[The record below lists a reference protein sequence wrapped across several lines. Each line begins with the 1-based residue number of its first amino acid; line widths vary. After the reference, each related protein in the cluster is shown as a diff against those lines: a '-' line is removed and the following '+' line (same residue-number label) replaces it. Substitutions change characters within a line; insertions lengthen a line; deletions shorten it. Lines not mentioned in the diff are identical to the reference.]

1 MLTIVVAGLFVGRF
15 FQSIVSNG
23 LFIVSLATLA
33 ENLGTE
39 HMGKIAG
46 LSSTLSAAGT
56 FAGPVIAAF
65 LFGFGG
71 YWTAWAGAI
80 SILTVDII
88 MRLLMFEKPSHHTDN
103 SQSLSQNENTFEDPE
118 QAPLLGERHSEP
130 AKSVTEV
137 QGWQF
142 YVLLLRQPHFA
153 AAIFCYFVFSLLI
166 GCFQTTFAIHVRE
179 AFGWGVFPVGLLFA
193 ALQGPGMVLSPLVG
207 WLKDRSGSRTPTT
220 IGFLSLAPFLWL
232 LGAAGDNRFEWA
244 TQGERGKIIFSVCTA
259 MIGCLICLLN
269 GVGTIEA
276 TGRSINLASEYLIL
290 ILNSQKQSTT

>member
-1 MLTIVVAGLFVGRF
+1 MAGLFVGRF

-33 ENLGTE
+33 ESVGPE
-39 HMGKIAG
+39 HMAKIAG
-46 LSSTLSAAGT
+46 LASTLSAAGT

-71 YWTAWAGAI
+71 YWTAWAGAF
-80 SILTVDII
+80 LFLVVDII
-88 MRLLMFEKPSHHTDN
+88 MRLLMIEKPSHNTND
-103 SQSLSQNENTFEDPE
+103 SQNQSYGETPIEDTE
-118 QAPLLGERHSEP
+118 QAPLLGEGQPE
-130 AKSVTEV
+130 AATAVTEV

-142 YVLLLRQPHFA
+142 YILLLRQPRFA
-153 AAIFCYFVFSLLI
+153 AGIFCYFVFSLLI

-179 AFGWGVFPVGLLFA
+179 AFEWGVFPVGLLFA

-232 LGAAGDNRFEWA
+232 LGAAGDDRFEWA
-244 TQGERGKIIFSVCTA
+244 TEGQRGKIIFSVCTGV
-259 MIGCLICLLN
+259 IGCLICLLN
-269 GVGTIEA
+269 GVGTMEA
-276 TGRSINLASEYLIL
+276 TGRLIELAFKFCY
-290 ILNSQKQSTT
+290 

>member
-1 MLTIVVAGLFVGRF
+1 MVGLFVGRF

-23 LFIVSLATLA
+23 LFIVSLATLV
-33 ENLGTE
+33 ESVGPE

-46 LSSTLSAAGT
+46 LASTLSAAGT

-71 YWTAWAGAI
+71 YWTAWAGAF
-80 SILTVDII
+80 LFLVVDII
-88 MRLLMFEKPSHHTDN
+88 MRLLMIEKPSHNINDPQN
-103 SQSLSQNENTFEDPE
+103 QSRGETPVEDTE
-118 QAPLLGERHSEP
+118 QAPLLGEEQSE
-130 AKSVTEV
+130 AATAVTEV

-142 YVLLLRQPHFA
+142 YVLLLRQPRFA
-153 AAIFCYFVFSLLI
+153 AGIFCYFVFSLLI

-207 WLKDRSGSRTPTT
+207 WLKDRLGSRTPTT

-232 LGAAGDNRFEWA
+232 LGAAGDDRFQWA
-244 TQGERGKIIFSVCTA
+244 TEGQKGKIIFSVCTG

-269 GVGTIEA
+269 GVGTMEA
-276 TGRSINLASEYLIL
+276 TGRLIEL
-290 ILNSQKQSTT
+290 IFEFLY